1 MKHAIGPIY
10 SLNRK
15 EANFNLKSVAEA
27 LAISQSKLSNF
38 ENERT
43 KLSDQ
48 QIKKIYHVI
57 GLEYN
62 IENDFDKLMEK
73 VSDLTQ
79 EIYYGCCC
87 KAYNVESKYQE
98 LLSLK
103 NEVRCS
109 YPYITWM
116 LGEFIFHVYYG
127 DKDIYDCFVH
137 AKQLKEH
144 IDYLDDLQKQIFYD
158 TLGIFYENRCLYE
171 EAVQCFNNALHY
183 HTANTVFALTSC
195 HKARVY
201 IHTGNLMEALE
212 FVQTAKQIFDKECW
226 FRCSFMCIF
235 ELADIYMNFAYY
247 EKAEREYLRC
257 IQNADYLDNS
267 QLMQIYNSCM
277 WNYLLW
283 KKYDKVLSYGLKAMK
298 INAECPMI
306 YFHMACASWRLK
318 NELQLNRCLDNMHK
332 YLSNTSPNN
341 QLFMQAF
348 SARIKRSNT
357 GFIEKKF
364 MEAYEANQNVNYGLS
379 LFTLELLV
387 EIFDDENDDN
397 KVIFY
402 KNMILETIKN
412 HRKFIIE

>member
-1 MKHAIGPIY
+1 MKHAIGPIF

-15 EANFNLKSVAEA
+15 KANFNLKSVAEA

-43 KLSDQ
+43 KLSDK

-57 GLEYN
+57 GMEYN
-62 IENDFDKLMEK
+62 SENDFDKLMEK
-73 VSDLTQ
+73 VSELTQ

-87 KAYNVESKYQE
+87 SINNVESKYQE
-98 LLSLK
+98 LLGLK
-103 NEVRCS
+103 NEVSCS

-127 DKDIYDCFVH
+127 GKDFYDYFVH
-137 AKQLKEH
+137 IKQLSEH
-144 IDYLDDLQKQIFYD
+144 IDYLDDLQKQIFFD
-158 TLGIFYENRCLYE
+158 TLGIFYEKRCLYE
-171 EAVQCFNNALHY
+171 EAVQYFNRALYY
-183 HTANTVFALTSC
+183 HTANTVFALTNY

-212 FVQTAKQIFDKECW
+212 FVQSAKQIFDKECW

-235 ELADIYMNFAYY
+235 ELANIYMNFAHY

-257 IQNADYLDNS
+257 IKNADYLDNS
-267 QLMQIYNSCM
+267 QLTHIYNNCM

-283 KKYDKVLSYGLKAMK
+283 KKYDKVLSYGLKAIK

-306 YFHMACASWRLK
+306 YFHMAYANWRLK
-318 NELQLNRCLDNMHK
+318 NELQLNHCLDHMQK
-332 YLSNTSPNN
+332 YLPNTSPNN
-341 QLFMQAF
+341 QLFIQAF
-348 SARIKRSNT
+348 LVRIKRSNI
-357 GFIEKKF
+357 GLIEKKL
-364 MEAYEANQNVNYGLS
+364 MEAYEANQKVNYSLS

-387 EIFDDENDDN
+387 EIFDGENNDI
-397 KVIFY
+397 KVTFY
-402 KNMILETIKN
+402 KNMILDAIKN
-412 HRKFIIE
+412 HRKFIG